1 MMFFSYILL
10 FDVVTDKSKQ
20 ITESHGKDNI
30 VEKYL
35 SSILCHALSAESKA
49 KAWRNPFELS
59 KFSQL
64 HSCQPALKLPPSSE
78 CKHRLFF
85 QLSRPF
91 LKYPLCSHDVACSSV
106 LGCDSHRN
114 WTRSSTSIRRA
125 RRAWRHIFV
134 LRNEACK

>member
-1 MMFFSYILL
+1 MFFSYILL

-85 QLSRPF
+85 FFPGRFLNILCAHMMLPVLLFWAVTHTGIGHEAARLS
-91 LKYPLCSHDVACSSV
+91 
-106 LGCDSHRN
+106 
-114 WTRSSTSIRRA
+114 
-125 RRAWRHIFV
+125 RAWRHIFV